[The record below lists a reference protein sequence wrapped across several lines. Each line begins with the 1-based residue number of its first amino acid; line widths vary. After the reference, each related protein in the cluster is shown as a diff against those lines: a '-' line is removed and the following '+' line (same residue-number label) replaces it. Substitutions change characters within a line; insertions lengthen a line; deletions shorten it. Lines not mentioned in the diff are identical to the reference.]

1 MTVIFNV
8 KQTIATLKGI
18 EAQLSIL
25 ALNSQEEK
33 AQSTFHN
40 MMLLIEE
47 VKNDLH
53 NRQVEMELEEPQYKQ
68 SLIGGEKYVR
78 LDTHIY
84 SFNYFYCC
92 INRYDKNPRKKAN
105 IGRYFFFEYV
115 SGITIGSIAGEVIM
129 GLDNNI
135 GHGVLA
141 IAVFSSITL
150 LVDILGL
157 KSKRFRDLVD
167 GTSTILIKD
176 GKIMEDNLKKEKYS
190 IVTKY

>member
-1 MTVIFNV
+1 MTVISNV

-68 SLIGGEKYVR
+68 S
-78 LDTHIY
+78 
-84 SFNYFYCC
+84 
-92 INRYDKNPRKKAN
+92 
-105 IGRYFFFEYV
+105 
-115 SGITIGSIAGEVIM
+115 
-129 GLDNNI
+129 
-135 GHGVLA
+135 
-141 IAVFSSITL
+141 
-150 LVDILGL
+150 
-157 KSKRFRDLVD
+157 
-167 GTSTILIKD
+167 
-176 GKIMEDNLKKEKYS
+176 
-190 IVTKY
+190 